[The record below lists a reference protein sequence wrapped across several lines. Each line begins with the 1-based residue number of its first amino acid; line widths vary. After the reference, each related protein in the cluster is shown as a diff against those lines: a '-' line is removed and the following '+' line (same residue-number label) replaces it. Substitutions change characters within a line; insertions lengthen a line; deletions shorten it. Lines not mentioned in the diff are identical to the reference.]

1 MIYGFWVYE
10 ILSTDGAPN
19 NDAGILLQDLGT
31 SPDPDN
37 YYSVIDDTGGNEE
50 VNTQSNPDVVVHH
63 GCDNYEIVDL
73 VEDNVHWKPQQPT
86 PGISSHS

>member
-73 VEDNVHWKPQQPT
+73 DEDNVHWKPQQPA